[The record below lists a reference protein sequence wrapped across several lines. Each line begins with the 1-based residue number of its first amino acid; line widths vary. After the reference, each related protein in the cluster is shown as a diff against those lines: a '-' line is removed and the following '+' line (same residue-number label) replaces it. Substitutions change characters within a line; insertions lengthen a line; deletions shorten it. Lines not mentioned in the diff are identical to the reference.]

1 MGTLRILTCWYKFVW
16 GSSLIL
22 TPNTSVFRKC
32 RDITEIGVSAKIW
45 FPYSM
50 FRVGILRC
58 QGTGTLRIM
67 MLASL
72 TIFLLLSINTIN
84 CIASQNNSRS
94 KTTEDVGGSTTSNGN
109 EGRII
114 ILILFNRWMKPICW
128 LIDLVLRFVNV
139 YVV

>member
-1 MGTLRILTCWYKFVW
+1 
-16 GSSLIL
+16 
-22 TPNTSVFRKC
+22 
-32 RDITEIGVSAKIW
+32 
-45 FPYSM
+45 
-50 FRVGILRC
+50 
-58 QGTGTLRIM
+58 M

-114 ILILFNRWMKPICW
+114 ILILFNR
-128 LIDLVLRFVNV
+128 
-139 YVV
+139 